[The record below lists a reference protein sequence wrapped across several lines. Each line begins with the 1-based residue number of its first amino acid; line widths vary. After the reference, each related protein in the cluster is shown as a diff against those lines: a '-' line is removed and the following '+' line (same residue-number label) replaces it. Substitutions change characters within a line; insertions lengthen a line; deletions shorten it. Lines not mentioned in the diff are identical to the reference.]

1 MPGPTDEEVFLMF
14 DGRIYYQHTKTQ
26 PSCEVEDTLK
36 GGHCEKRAEV
46 RLDGLLL
53 CERHAAQLRL
63 EELADSWAAILLHV
77 ELWSG
82 AARSRGR
89 EDVVRLLEVERER
102 AASALG
108 RVLEDL
114 ERSGGDRGRR
124 AILTYGIR

>member
-1 MPGPTDEEVFLMF
+1 MS
-14 DGRIYYQHTKTQ
+14 DGRIYYLHTKTQ
-26 PSCEVEDTLK
+26 PSCEVESTLE
-36 GGHCEKRAEV
+36 GGHCEERAEV

-63 EELADSWAAILLHV
+63 EEQVASWEAILLHV
-77 ELWSG
+77 ELWSR

-89 EDVVRLLEVERER
+89 EDVVRLLEVERAR

-114 ERSGGDRGRR
+114 ERSGGDDGRGRR
-124 AILTYGIR
+124 AILTYGVRYPS